1 MLNYL
6 EKELAVIL
14 IENVENKQMNLT
26 YKEAAE
32 ELGKRINQTVNPHF
46 GLRKPLEMIARV
58 CVELDLPIITVRVVR
73 ASGTSRK
80 MAGEGF
86 YKIAC
91 ELKPMY
97 KTMSDEEVWNLEKKL
112 VRECKGWD
120 KLRTYITRDV
130 K

>member
-1 MLNYL
+1 
-6 EKELAVIL
+6 
-14 IENVENKQMNLT
+14 
-26 YKEAAE
+26 
-32 ELGKRINQTVNPHF
+32 
-46 GLRKPLEMIARV
+46 
-58 CVELDLPIITVRVVR
+58 
-73 ASGTSRK
+73 

-112 VRECKGWD
+112 VRECKDWD